1 MQVTK
6 ILVAGAGQMGH
17 GIAQV
22 AAQANFTTYV
32 YDIKDE
38 FLQRGLGNI
47 RKNLDRQVEKGK
59 LSAEMRDAIMARLTP
74 TTDLNVAREVDV
86 VIEAIP
92 ENEELKKDFFRQ
104 VDAICPPH
112 TVLASN
118 TSAIPITKLAAATGR
133 PDKVAG
139 MHFMNPVPV
148 MQLVEIV
155 EGNQTS
161 SETIQVIDD
170 LAVAFGKVTVKAK
183 DYPGFLSTRLVIP
196 FINEALYALY
206 EGRGTM
212 EDIDK
217 CAKLGLNHPM
227 GPFEWLDFVGLDS
240 ILAIMQN
247 LYQSFGDTRYFP
259 CPLLVQMVQAG
270 RLGRKVGRGF
280 YDYTGK

>member
-1 MQVTK
+1 MQVNK
-6 ILVAGAGQMGH
+6 IMVAGAGQMGH

-22 AAQANFTTYV
+22 AAQAGFTTYV
-32 YDIKDE
+32 YDVKDE
-38 FLQRGLGNI
+38 FVQRGTGNI

-59 LSAEMRDAIMARLTP
+59 LPAETRDAIAARLIP
-74 TTDLNVAREVDV
+74 TTDLNMAREADV

-92 ENEELKKDFFRQ
+92 EDMELKKDFFRQ

-118 TSAIPITKLAAATGR
+118 TSAIPITKLAAATDR
-133 PDKVAG
+133 PGKVAG

-161 SETIQVIDD
+161 PETLQTIEE
-170 LAVAFGKVTVKAK
+170 LATAFGKVSVKAK

-196 FINEALYALY
+196 FINEALYSLY
-206 EGRGTM
+206 EGRGTL
-212 EDIDK
+212 EDIEK

-280 YDYTGK
+280 YEYSNK